1 MAVCTQVGKPRID
14 FSRYELIV
22 DGRRARMGRQP
33 MDLLILLVQRN
44 GQLVTR
50 AEIVRTLWGRDV
62 VVDVDASINNAVGKI
77 RAALRDDP
85 ERPKYLETV
94 VGKGYR
100 FIGDIEVAGPT
111 KPPNIEPSDAGGL
124 QKPRALPRWTLWAA
138 LLVLVAGAAG
148 TVDFRHRAHLR
159 WAKESVTSVETLAQS
174 QRYFEAFDLAT
185 RIRRYLPNEP
195 TIARVLPD
203 ISDPLLVSTD
213 PPGARVYLR
222 RFSRDSAGNFP
233 PRQFIGQTPIRNLLV
248 ARGDH
253 LMYIE
258 KEGYATIERT
268 ISSSLIR
275 SVSALGA
282 HPVIPVEQKL
292 IETKKAP
299 ARMVFV
305 PGGSYELVSYGR
317 PTQAVAQLTDYFID
331 KFEVTN
337 REYKEFVSAGGYLK
351 KEYWKAPFVK
361 DGEHVTWE
369 EAMREFK
376 DHSGLPGP
384 RSWTNQNYPE
394 GNAEYPVTGISWYEA
409 AAYAAFRGKQLPTIF
424 QWEKAARIG
433 MPAKFGLIMP
443 WGRNDETIESRA
455 NFASRGPAPVQS
467 FEFGASPY
475 GAYNMAGNVAE
486 WLLNPQAEGFTA
498 AGGSWGDPPYM
509 FGNYGA
515 YPGFYSS
522 DKLGFRCA
530 FNSANGPGDQGA
542 MRFSPKDVP
551 TFSRTTQA
559 DLSGW
564 LNYYRYDETPLEP
577 STVEAVET
585 DEWRREKISYAG
597 ADDERAMAYL
607 YLPKSSQKPFQ
618 VIHFVPG
625 ASAFD
630 SLTVPRYVDMTVS
643 PHIKS
648 GRAVFVVV
656 LQGYVERKW
665 PPSHKPMEFSSVK
678 YREQVI
684 NWVTDL
690 RRGLDY
696 LQTRDDID
704 SSKIAFYEI
713 SLEGL
718 ALVPAIE
725 PRYRS
730 VVFVGIGMSSFWLNA
745 IPEAN
750 PINFVPHIRAPKLM
764 LHGRYDEADPLTS
777 TAEPLF
783 KLLNEPKRLEVFNGG
798 HVPPFEVSVPIVNA
812 WLDKTLGPVGHD

>member
-1 MAVCTQVGKPRID
+1 MAVSIQAGKPRID
-14 FSRYELIV
+14 FSRYELTV
-22 DGRRARMGRQP
+22 DGRRVRLERQP
-33 MDLLILLVQRN
+33 MELLIFLIQRS
-44 GQLVTR
+44 GHLVTR
-50 AEIVRTLWGRDV
+50 AEIVHKLWGKNV

-85 ERPKYLETV
+85 ERPRYLETV

-100 FIGDIEVAGPT
+100 FVGEIEVAGATPA
-111 KPPNIEPSDAGGL
+111 KVEPPDAGL
-124 QKPRALPRWTLWAA
+124 RKPLALPRWTVWAA

-148 TVDFRHRAHLR
+148 TVVLRHRAHLR
-159 WAKESVTSVETLAQS
+159 WARESVVSVEALARS
-174 QRYFEAFDLAT
+174 QRYFEAFDLART
-185 RIRRYLPNEP
+185 IQRYLPNEP
-195 TIARVLPD
+195 TIARLLPD

-222 RFSRDSAGNFP
+222 RFSRDAAGNFP
-233 PRQFIGQTPIRNLLV
+233 PRQFIGQTPISNLPV
-248 ARGDH
+248 ARGDY

-258 KEGYATIERT
+258 KEGYAMFEGT
-268 ISSSLIR
+268 ISSSLIHA
-275 SVSALGA
+275 VSPLGG

-292 IETKKAP
+292 IETAKAP

-305 PGGSYELVSYGR
+305 PGGSYKLVSYGR
-317 PTQAVAQLTDYFID
+317 PTQAVAKLSDYFID

-351 KEYWKAPFVK
+351 KEYWKPPFVK
-361 DGEHVTWE
+361 DDRTLTWE

-394 GNAEYPVTGISWYEA
+394 GKAEYPVTDISWYEA
-409 AAYAAFRGKQLPTIF
+409 AAYAAFRGKRLPTVF
-424 QWEKAARIG
+424 QWEKAARIAL
-433 MPAKFGLIMP
+433 PAKFGSTMP
-443 WGRNDETIESRA
+443 WGHKSDQTTEWRA
-455 NFASRGPAPVQS
+455 NFASHGPAPVQS

-486 WLLNPQAEGFTA
+486 WLLNPQSEGFTT
-498 AGGSWGDPPYM
+498 AGGSWGDPPYI
-509 FGNYGA
+509 FGRYGA

-530 FNSANGPGDQGA
+530 LNSANAPGDQGA
-542 MRFSPKDVP
+542 MSFSPSDVA

-559 DLSGW
+559 ELSGW
-564 LNYYRYDETPLEP
+564 LNYYRYDEAPLES
-577 STVEAVET
+577 STVEVVET
-585 DEWRREKISYAG
+585 AEWRREKISYAG
-597 ADDERAMAYL
+597 ASDERAMAYL
-607 YLPKSSQKPFQ
+607 YLPKSAQKPFQ
-618 VIHFVPG
+618 VIHFMPG

-630 SLTVPRYVDMTVS
+630 SLTVPQYVDMTVS

-690 RRGLDY
+690 SRGLDY
-696 LQTRDDID
+696 LQTREDID
-704 SSKIAFYEI
+704 ASKIAYYDI
-713 SLEGL
+713 SLEQL

-730 VVFVGIGMSSFWLNA
+730 VVFVGIGMPSLWLNA

-750 PINFVPHIRAPKLM
+750 PINFAPHIRAPKLM
-764 LHGRYDEADPLTS
+764 LHGRYDEGDPLTS
-777 TAEPLF
+777 TAEPLY
-783 KLLNEPKRLEVFNGG
+783 KLLSEPKRLEVFNGG